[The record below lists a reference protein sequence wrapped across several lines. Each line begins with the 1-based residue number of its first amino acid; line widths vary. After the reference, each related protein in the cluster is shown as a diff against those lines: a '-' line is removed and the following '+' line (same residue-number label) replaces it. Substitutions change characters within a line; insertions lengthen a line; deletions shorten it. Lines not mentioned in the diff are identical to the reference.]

1 MILGRDL
8 TAGRGHRLPFFG
20 RPDGRLDG
28 PSRRPGQ
35 SGADRGG
42 PGSAGRGR
50 GARPE
55 GGPPIAPLPDRRGPS
70 PPPLWSDGRFRI
82 RLIGPDGP
90 PLIATVGRPYAVLGR
105 AADADLPIRSPEAS
119 LRHAYL
125 HLDAR
130 GLFAVD
136 LASRRGTRF
145 DEATAGARSC
155 WLRPGRG
162 LEVAGH
168 RLELIDADPP
178 IAGPPAGPRPDP
190 LTAAGPG
197 LPVVELIG
205 DDPDAAPLRPLSEL
219 AFVGRARSVAVRLE
233 DRAVAR
239 VHALLVRSTAGAF
252 LVDLVGENL
261 LINERPP
268 AAPALP
274 LADGDEL
281 QVGRHR
287 FLVRVR
293 PAPGPAPAL
302 GVVEAT
308 GSLPEVVARH
318 APAAPPELRDALAAW
333 ATEAVRGTQQE
344 LARQQGQFQQAMLAA
359 VRQLYQDQATLF
371 ERHLERIDRLQQEL
385 AELRA
390 ELRGRLGTDPP
401 ASPDALPA
409 PPAPAPGPEPVTTGP
424 GPDAPDQGRA
434 TSWLLDR
441 VRTLEDQ
448 VEQETRSTWRDLLAR
463 LGGGS

>member
-1 MILGRDL
+1 MIGR
-8 TAGRGHRLPFFG
+8 
-20 RPDGRLDG
+20 
-28 PSRRPGQ
+28 
-35 SGADRGG
+35 
-42 PGSAGRGR
+42 SAG
-50 GARPE
+50 
-55 GGPPIAPLPDRRGPS
+55 
-70 PPPLWSDGRFRI
+70 
-82 RLIGPDGP
+82 
-90 PLIATVGRPYAVLGR
+90 
-105 AADADLPIRSPEAS
+105 ADLPIRAPEAS

-136 LASRRGTRF
+136 LSSRRGTRF
-145 DEATAGARSC
+145 DDATAGARTC

-162 LEVAGH
+162 LEIAGH
-168 RLELIDADPP
+168 RVELIDADPP

-219 AFVGRARSVAVRLE
+219 TFVGRARSVAVRVE

-252 LVDLVGENL
+252 LVDLIGENL
-261 LINERPP
+261 LINARPP

-293 PAPGPAPAL
+293 PAPGPAPVL
-302 GVVEAT
+302 GVIDHGPTAAAP
-308 GSLPEVVARH
+308 GSLPEVIARH

-333 ATEAVRGTQQE
+333 TTEAVRGSQQE
-344 LARQQGQFQQAMLAA
+344 LARQQGQFQEAMLAA
-359 VRQLYQDQATLF
+359 VRQLYRDQATLF

-385 AELRA
+385 AELRG
-390 ELRGRLGTDPP
+390 ELRDRLGTEPP
-401 ASPDALPA
+401 AAPDALPA
-409 PPAPAPGPEPVTTGP
+409 PPPAPAPGPGPGPVTTVAGA
-424 GPDAPDQGRA
+424 GAGAPDQGRA
-434 TSWLLDR
+434 TSWLLNR

-463 LGGGS
+463 LGGGP